1 MGINLAL
8 RFILEICA
16 LVSLG
21 YWGFHSDKGYM
32 VKILLGIG
40 SPLLMAIIWGT
51 FVSPKAPIPIRGIR
65 RLLLEL
71 IIFGFATLSLY
82 NAGHP
87 VLTLIFAIL
96 VILNILFL
104 RIWEQN

>member
-1 MGINLAL
+1 MGINLAI

-21 YWGFHSDKGYM
+21 YWGFHSDHGYM
-32 VKILLGIG
+32 VKVLLGIG

-51 FVSPKAPIPIRGIR
+51 FVSPKASIPVRGIK

-71 IIFGFATLSLY
+71 IIFGFATLALY
-82 NAGHP
+82 NAEHP
-87 VLTLIFAIL
+87 VIALFFLIL
-96 VILNILFL
+96 VIFNILFL
-104 RIWEQN
+104 RIWEQ

>member
-8 RFILEICA
+8 RFILEISA

-21 YWGFHSDKGYM
+21 YWGFHSDKGYI
-32 VKILLGIG
+32 VKVLLGIG

-51 FVSPKAPIPIRGIR
+51 FVSPKAPIPVRGIKR
-65 RLLLEL
+65 VLLEL

-87 VLTLIFAIL
+87 IFAMFFAIL
-96 VILNILFL
+96 VAWNMFFL
-104 RIWEQN
+104 RIWEQS